1 VDPLAGSSGSGF
13 FEEFCCRGCGGQE
26 AYRSRPRNF
35 FEKYLLPVLLLQS
48 VRCDHCYRRTYVL
61 RTVAV
66 LERPQP
72 PRKPPQS
79 QPSVTSESDGRVAS
93 GDHRGYTDAV

>member
-1 VDPLAGSSGSGF
+1 MGPLAGSSASGF

-35 FEKYLLPVLLLQS
+35 FEKYLLPLLLLQT
-48 VRCDHCYRRTYVL
+48 VRCDHCYLRTYVL

-66 LERPQP
+66 LERPLP

-79 QPSVTSESDGRVAS
+79 SVTSESGGRVAS
-93 GDHRGYTDAV
+93 GDQRSYTDDV

>member
-1 VDPLAGSSGSGF
+1 MNPLAGSSGSGF

-35 FEKYLLPVLLLQS
+35 FEKYLLPLMLLQS
-48 VRCDHCYRRTYVL
+48 VRCDCCYRRTYVL

-66 LERPQP
+66 LERPLP
-72 PRKPPQS
+72 PRIPPQS
-79 QPSVTSESDGRVAS
+79 QSSVTSESGDRVAS
-93 GDHRGYTDAV
+93 GDHRSYTERV